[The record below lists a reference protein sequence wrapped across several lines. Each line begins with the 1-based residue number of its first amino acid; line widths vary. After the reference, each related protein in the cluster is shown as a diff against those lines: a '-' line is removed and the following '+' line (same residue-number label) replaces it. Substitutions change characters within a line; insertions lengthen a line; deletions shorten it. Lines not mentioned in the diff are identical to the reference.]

1 MTTSAMTTTLDHTP
15 SWPRALRLL
24 LLGLAF
30 VVLLAASFAIG
41 HVTGS
46 SHQGPA
52 ASSTQIQSPANAN
65 TVIGS
70 YCDVG
75 HLRGPC

>member
-1 MTTSAMTTTLDHTP
+1 MTSAMTTTLDHTP

-24 LLGLAF
+24 LLALAL

-52 ASSTQIQSPANAN
+52 TSPTQIQAPATAN
-65 TVIGS
+65 TETGS
-70 YCDVG
+70 YCQVG

>member
-1 MTTSAMTTTLDHTP
+1 MTSAMTTTLDHTP
-15 SWPRALRLL
+15 AWPRALRLL
-24 LLGLAF
+24 LSALAL

-52 ASSTQIQSPANAN
+52 TSSAQIQAPVTAIAG
-65 TVIGS
+65 TGA
-70 YCDVG
+70 YCQVG